1 MPARS
6 QQRTPTG
13 RRRALPHPP
22 GVLQTPSTVCAAG
35 EARAVVAGPLP
46 GEAAVMPGAEEAINV
61 RSLVASAYGLDL
73 KQTHTTQSSV
83 LPLTLLAVSSMVV

>member
-1 MPARS
+1 
-6 QQRTPTG
+6 
-13 RRRALPHPP
+13 
-22 GVLQTPSTVCAAG
+22 
-35 EARAVVAGPLP
+35 
-46 GEAAVMPGAEEAINV
+46 MPGAEEAINV